1 MSIIEILEKY
11 TSPEWLTTFGT
22 CVIPI
27 ALAIGPVMIVWFTR
41 PRLELKPDP
50 LGVIENGYLRLEVR
64 NKGRKIGKKCV
75 GRLIE
80 ITDASGE
87 TQEFPQLN
95 FCWERHNQ
103 KNKPH
108 PIDIPREPF
117 AAYLDIAKYSKQED
131 PEKIKL
137 RVEADNQP
145 PSVEHYDYDE
155 DFRELTIDAKAYYVF
170 VSVYTE
176 DGFAVTEW
184 YKLDRTSTGY
194 TISKRKPPRAE
205 Q

>member
-27 ALAIGPVMIVWFTR
+27 ALAIGPVAVLWFTR
-41 PRLELKPDP
+41 PKLRLAVEQT
-50 LGVIENGYLRLEVR
+50 GVVQDGYLRLEVR
-64 NKGRKIGKKCV
+64 NKGRKIGKKCI

-80 ITDASGE
+80 IRDESGKPLA
-87 TQEFPQLN
+87 FPQLN

-103 KNKPH
+103 ENPPH
-108 PIDIPREPF
+108 PVDIPRDPF
-117 AAYLDIAKYSKQED
+117 AIYLDIAKYSAQED
-131 PEKIKL
+131 SERIKL

-145 PSVEHYDYDE
+145 PDVERSDYNRV
-155 DFRELTIDAKAYYVF
+155 FRELAIAAETYYVY

-176 DGFAVTEW
+176 DGFATTEW
-184 YKLDRTSTGY
+184 YALKRTETGY
-194 TISKRKPPRAE
+194 TIAESKPPKAK
-205 Q
+205 